1 MSQSPVRPVAA
12 GFAAIGVVT
21 GAAPALAADGL
32 GVGAAAGHATG
43 VASAT
48 VVQPLS
54 VRSLSDLDFGSV
66 GDVGAQGGTLVIA
79 PGDPAARYAGAA
91 HPACIVGNA
100 NCAGPHA
107 ARLRV
112 EGEPGRAYR
121 VVVPESVQAHSAEG
135 EAMAALPVTGLTV
148 RTDSRPQAG
157 AQGVLNH
164 AGGDGFEIGGEL
176 RIPPGTEASHYRA
189 QVPVI
194 VVYG

>member
-1 MSQSPVRPVAA
+1 MSRSPVLPVAA
-12 GFAAIGVVT
+12 GLLAA
-21 GAAPALAADGL
+21 GALVEGAPALAADGVAE
-32 GVGAAAGHATG
+32 GGTHAAG

-48 VVQPLS
+48 VVDPLS
-54 VRSLSDLDFGSV
+54 VRALSDLDFGSV
-66 GDVGAQGGTLVIA
+66 GDVGAQGGSLMVL
-79 PGDPAARYAGAA
+79 PGGGEARYAGAA
-91 HPACIVGNA
+91 HSACPAA
-100 NCAGPHA
+100 EAECAAPHA

-112 EGEPGRAYR
+112 EGQPGRAYR
-121 VVVPESVQAHSAEG
+121 VVVPESVLAHAADTAAE
-135 EAMAALPVTGLTV
+135 MPTLPVTGLTV

-157 AQGVLNH
+157 AQGVLDE

>member
-1 MSQSPVRPVAA
+1 MAA
-12 GFAAIGVVT
+12 GLLAA
-21 GAAPALAADGL
+21 GALSGATPALAAEGEGAPDG
-32 GVGAAAGHATG
+32 GGTSARASG

-48 VVQPLS
+48 VVNPLS

-66 GDVGAQGGTLVIA
+66 GDVGAQGGSLVVA
-79 PGDPAARYAGAA
+79 PGGGKARYAGAA
-91 HPACIVGNA
+91 RSACIADGTD
-100 NCAGPHA
+100 CASPHA

-121 VVVPESVQAHSAEG
+121 VVVPESVLAHSADG
-135 EAMAALPVTGLTV
+135 MPTLPVTGLTV

-157 AQGVLNH
+157 AQGVLDH